1 MRVKIE
7 STGGFTGRNAVV
19 ALYDTAALP
28 AGRAGR
34 IRAAVDA
41 LAAAQAPGGPDES
54 GGGPDESSGGLG
66 EVGADLPAYRI
77 TVDETGEE
85 PRVYEVRGD
94 PAAGV
99 TSVLGALLQGREQG
113 DGQGDGQD
121 PDAT

>member
-28 AGRAGR
+28 AGRGR
-34 IRAAVDA
+34 IQEAVDA
-41 LAAAQAPGGPDES
+41 LAAAQ
-54 GGGPDESSGGLG
+54 G
-66 EVGADLPAYRI
+66 EPEEIGADLPAYRI
-77 TVDETGEE
+77 TIDETGEE

-99 TSVLGALLQGREQG
+99 TSVLGALLQG
-113 DGQGDGQD
+113 
-121 PDAT
+121 PDST